1 MGQSHSLS
9 SQMALAT
16 EKLMR
21 HAHEI
26 RQTASLTYLQ
36 FLESISTLNELA
48 NSYGDAY
55 GRCLV
60 FRIRKDT
67 DNTMWWKGTVRIKC
81 HKVNG
86 HTGAIE
92 STRVLSLK
100 QYVYLYNEITRQT
113 SAASSQQTDE
123 ECGAHGPS
131 NILDASTLFTG
142 LDEHVDVNDIECVIC
157 MDRKAEVILP
167 CSHMYCEQCFDE
179 WQDSHKTCPMC
190 RATVRSGQDTWVLSE
205 KPDEAEMASATSGY
219 LLGLVDKHPRADADT
234 DSD

>member
-9 SQMALAT
+9 SQMAFIT

-26 RQTASLTYLQ
+26 RQTASLTYVQ

-48 NSYGDAY
+48 NSYGHAC
-55 GRCLV
+55 GTHLL
-60 FRIRKDT
+60 FQIRDGTDT
-67 DNTMWWKGTVRIKC
+67 TMWWKGTVRIKC
-81 HKVNG
+81 HKVKSDTN
-86 HTGAIE
+86 AIE

-100 QYVYLYNEITRQT
+100 QYVCLFNEIMRQLST
-113 SAASSQQTDE
+113 VSSQQTDDGE
-123 ECGAHGPS
+123 APAQPT
-131 NILDASTLFTG
+131 NILDASFLFTG
-142 LDEHVDVNDIECVIC
+142 IDEHVGVSDVECVIC

-179 WQDSHKTCPMC
+179 WQGTHKTCPMC

-205 KPDEAEMASATSGY
+205 KPDDAEMANATLGY
-219 LLGLVDKHPRADADT
+219 LMGLVDKHPTT
-234 DSD
+234 DSDE